1 MYKAFFNLTENP
13 FSISPNPKYLYM
25 SDRHTEALTHLVY
38 GLRDGGGFV
47 LLTGEVGT
55 GKTTVSRCLRQQLP
69 DDTDLA
75 FILNPSLSTEEL
87 LASVCDAFQLTYSQP
102 ATLKTLFDALHHFL
116 LQNHQAGRRTL
127 LVIDEAQHLMPEVL
141 EQLRLLTNLETD
153 DAKLL
158 QIVLIGQPELQQLLR
173 QPLLRQL
180 AQRITARYHLLP
192 LDLNDVDSYVR
203 FRLQV
208 AGCLQPIFTPSA
220 IRALHRL
227 SSGIPRVIN
236 LICERALLGAY
247 AAGRERINDKLLA
260 QAAYEATGVR
270 DEGSTGA
277 VLAFSL
283 AGMLMLAA
291 GWFSWQ
297 QWGFLP
303 KHPVKKVTVQV
314 ALPPDAKLVKRFD
327 QAIAEANY
335 EDQAVQQLYRVWGF
349 ETAIDEARCDNAQRA
364 RLGCVQGQ
372 ASLDDIIK
380 LNYPVVARLTAK
392 QGQDFYAVVLHVADG
407 QADVLLGSERWQVS
421 QEWLNKVWGKD
432 YTALWQLPESNN
444 KVISK
449 RSGPADV
456 LWLETVV
463 SQALHQ
469 PPRNKLSRF
478 DAQLATK
485 VRQFQKQEGLTA
497 DGVAGEQTLLRM
509 VVRSRE
515 SVPRLNGRIPAQQT
529 VNNASD
535 SAETDSAETE
545 GGAS

>member
-1 MYKAFFNLTENP
+1 MYKAFFNLTDNP

-55 GKTTVSRCLRQQLP
+55 GKTTVSRCLKQQLP
-69 DDTDLA
+69 EDTDCA

-87 LASVCDAFQLTYSQP
+87 LASICDAFHLEYAQP

-116 LQNHQAGRRTL
+116 LHNHQAGRRTL

-192 LDLNDVDSYVR
+192 LDLNDVDAYVR
-203 FRLQV
+203 FRLQI

-227 SSGIPRVIN
+227 SGGIPRVIN

-247 AAGRERINDKLLA
+247 AVGQERINDKLLS
-260 QAAYEATGVR
+260 QAAYEATGIR
-270 DEGSTGA
+270 DEGSAGA
-277 VLAFSL
+277 FFAFAF
-283 AGMLMLAA
+283 AGVLMLAA
-291 GWFSWQ
+291 GWFGWQ

-303 KHPVKKVTVQV
+303 QHPIKKVIVPV
-314 ALPPDAKLVKRFD
+314 ALPPDAKLVKRFENVV
-327 QAIAEANY
+327 AEAAY
-335 EDQAVQQLYRVWGF
+335 EDQAMQQLYRVWGF
-349 ETAIDEARCDNAQRA
+349 ETAIDEAHCNSAIRA
-364 RLGCVQGQ
+364 NLGCIQGQ
-372 ASLDDIIK
+372 ATLDHVIN
-380 LNYPVVARLTAK
+380 LNYPVVARLMEK
-392 QGQDFYAVVLHVADG
+392 NGPEFYAVIVHAANG
-407 QADVLLGSERWQVS
+407 QVDLLLGSEKWQVP
-421 QEWLNKVWGKD
+421 QEWLAKAWQQD
-432 YTALWQLPESNN
+432 YTVLWKLPESSNHM
-444 KVISK
+444 ISK
-449 RSGPADV
+449 RSGPADIQ
-456 LWLETVV
+456 WLETVV
-463 SQALHQ
+463 SQAIHQ
-469 PPRNKLSRF
+469 PARNKIARF
-478 DAQLATK
+478 DAQLVTK
-485 VRQFQKQEGLTA
+485 LRQFQKQEGLTA
-497 DGVAGEQTLLRM
+497 DGVAGEQTLLRL

-515 SVPRLNGRIPAQQT
+515 AVPRLNGRIPAQQRT
-529 VNNASD
+529 NNGDQS
-535 SAETDSAETE
+535 E

>member
-1 MYKAFFNLTENP
+1 MYKAFFSLTENP

-87 LASVCDAFQLTYSQP
+87 LASICDAFQLTYVQP

-127 LVIDEAQHLMPEVL
+127 LVIDEAQHLMPDVL

-227 SSGIPRVIN
+227 SGGIPRVIN

-291 GWFSWQ
+291 GWFGWQ

-303 KHPVKKVTVQV
+303 KSPVKKVMVPV
-314 ALPPDAKLVKRFD
+314 AVPPDAKLVKRFD
-327 QAIAEANY
+327 QAIAEAAY
-335 EDQAVQQLYRVWGF
+335 EDQAMQQLYRVWGF
-349 ETAIDEARCDNAQRA
+349 ETAIDEAHCDSAERA
-364 RLGCVQGQ
+364 NLGCIQGQ
-372 ASLDDIIK
+372 ASLDEIIK
-380 LNYPVVARLTAK
+380 LNYPVVARLTEK
-392 QGQDFYAVVLHVADG
+392 NGPDLYAVVLHVADG
-407 QADVLLGSERWQVS
+407 QADLLLGSEKWQVS
-421 QEWLNKVWGKD
+421 QEWLSKAWGQD
-432 YTALWQLPESNN
+432 YTVLWQLPESSN
-444 KVISK
+444 KIISK

-478 DAQLATK
+478 DNQLVTK
-485 VRQFQKQEGLTA
+485 VRQFQKQEGLTE
-497 DGVAGEQTLLRM
+497 DGVAGEQTLLRL

-515 SVPRLNGRIPAQQT
+515 AIPRLNGRIPAQQT
-529 VNNASD
+529 VSSSENMVQ
-535 SAETDSAETE
+535 TE